1 MEQLLIIN
9 SPLKKVILFTKSK
22 IFNKQLQNH
31 PPTYSASPETVS
43 STMNTLYL
51 SKFESLTAEQKNIV
65 GTLIDSLSSMNKQYK
80 KKGPPY
86 RKPGGMKEEFYMADD
101 FDETPECFKE

>member
-9 SPLKKVILFTKSK
+9 SPLKKVLFMKSK

-31 PPTYSASPETVS
+31 
-43 STMNTLYL
+43 
-51 SKFESLTAEQKNIV
+51 
-65 GTLIDSLSSMNKQYK
+65 
-80 KKGPPY
+80 
-86 RKPGGMKEEFYMADD
+86 RKPGGMKGEFYMADD